1 MCREVVMSWRLK
13 VKCSRATPDTFVK
26 KNAMKTIAI
35 ALLLALSHS
44 ATPQSASGNPNKSTR
59 QETIKQV
66 NTKTMET
73 QSMQV
78 VSEFLTAVQQGN
90 QVKLGSLIHP
100 NIEWSQPGNNRFSG
114 TKKSSG
120 EVFQMVG
127 GMYAASENSLALT
140 DVKVLTANGNSV
152 ACLVHWK
159 AVQPNG
165 GILDVDNIDVYT
177 VENGQI
183 MKAKVY
189 SADVTQEDNFWLK

>member
-1 MCREVVMSWRLK
+1 
-13 VKCSRATPDTFVK
+13 
-26 KNAMKTIAI
+26 MKIIAV
-35 ALLLALSHS
+35 ALLLAVSHS
-44 ATPQSASGNPNKSTR
+44 AVPQPALENPNKSVHQKT
-59 QETIKQV
+59 TKQA

-78 VSEFLTAVQQGN
+78 VNEFLTAVQQGN

-120 EVFQMVG
+120 EVFKMVG

-140 DVKVLTANGNSV
+140 DIKVLTANGNSV

-183 MKAKVY
+183 AKAKVY
-189 SADVTQEDNFWLK
+189 SADVAQEDTFWLK

>member
-1 MCREVVMSWRLK
+1 
-13 VKCSRATPDTFVK
+13 
-26 KNAMKTIAI
+26 MKTIAI
-35 ALLLALSHS
+35 MLAVALSNS
-44 ATPQSASGNPNKSTR
+44 ANMQSINENPGR
-59 QETIKQV
+59 QLSSDQSISQS
-66 NTKTMET
+66 MET

-90 QVKLGSLIHP
+90 QAKLASLIHP
-100 NIEWSQPGNNRFSG
+100 AIEWNQPGRNRFSG
-114 TKKSSG
+114 TKKSST

-127 GMYAASENSLALT
+127 GMFAATDNSLALT

-165 GILDVDNIDVYT
+165 GVLNVDNIDVYT

-183 MKAKVY
+183 TKAKVY
-189 SADVTQEDNFWLK
+189 SADVAQEDNFWMK